1 MMQAAPMSGG
11 SALLRLGSRGSPL
24 ALAQSRLVQDML
36 ATATG
41 QPCDRFPVESFTT
54 SGDKIQDRL
63 LLEAG
68 GKGLFT
74 RELDKALLDGR
85 IDIAIHSM
93 KDLPTRLPD
102 GIVLACVPS
111 REDPR
116 DSFISSRATRLTD
129 LRPNAV
135 LGTASL
141 RRRAQALHIRPD
153 LKIEMLRGRV
163 ETRLQRIADGAF
175 DATFLALAGLT
186 RLGLQ
191 GHSAG
196 IVDSEQMPPAPGQ
209 GALAITARA
218 DDQRILRLLALLN
231 IADFAIATHAERG
244 FLAAL
249 DGSCRT
255 PIAALGTVAGDTLH
269 FIGEALTPDGKNRW
283 RRTARITLGA
293 NPCES
298 AQALGVRLGEDIR
311 AEAGNAYQPE
321 QASGW

>member
-1 MMQAAPMSGG
+1 MQPGSGTQTA
-11 SALLRLGSRGSPL
+11 SALFRLGSRGSPL
-24 ALAQSRLVQDML
+24 ALAQSRLVQGML
-36 ATATG
+36 AAAAG
-41 QPCDRFPVESFTT
+41 QPPDRFPIESFTT
-54 SGDKIQDRL
+54 SGDRIQDRL

-74 RELDKALLDGR
+74 RELDEALLVGR

-93 KDLPTRLPD
+93 KDLPTQLPE

-116 DSFISSRATRLTD
+116 DSFISSRATRLAD

-163 ETRLQRIADGAF
+163 ETRLQRIANGDF

-186 RLGLQ
+186 RLGLE

-218 DDQRILRLLALLN
+218 GDQRILRLLALLN
-231 IADFAIATHAERG
+231 IADFAIATRAERG

-255 PIAALGTVAGDTLH
+255 PIAALGTVSGDTLA
-269 FIGEALTPDGKNRW
+269 FVGEALTPDGKQRW
-283 RRTARITLGA
+283 RRTARVTLGA

-298 AQALGVRLGEDIR
+298 AEALGRRLGAEIR
-311 AEAGNAYQPE
+311 AEAGSAYQPE